1 MAIQYLAC
9 SKKIF
14 MKRTPYVALL
24 IFAGL
29 VSTAF
34 VVNRTNPSK
43 DSLLIEIVSNVLS
56 RLHFSPTEINDAFS
70 ENVYMNYLNSL
81 DGRHQFFIQADINN
95 FNNYKKKIDDQ
106 IKLSKVDFFTLS
118 HEKFLQ
124 RLAQVE
130 AFYPSLLET
139 PFDFTKDEQINLN
152 YEKVPYAE
160 SLSELKNRWRKFL
173 KFNAL
178 GIYSSLK
185 EKEQRNQQDDPTYS
199 AKTDQTLEMETR
211 EKLKEDMEYFFEA
224 RNDLN
229 RNDFFSLY
237 INAIALQFDPHTNY
251 LAPSDKDRFDQNISG
266 KFEGIGARLTKRNQE
281 IEIVEIISGGPVWRD
296 QLVEPGDKIL
306 KVGQVN
312 ETPVDVVGMRLDD
325 VIKLIKGP
333 KGTKVFLTIEKVDGS
348 IQEIQITRD
357 LIELEEAFAKSTVIE
372 KNGQRYG
379 LIHLPRFYV
388 DFKDYK
394 NRNAASDVKK
404 AIAKLKAEG
413 VSGIVFDLRNNGGG
427 SLQTV
432 VDMAGFFIEKGPIVQ
447 VKSTGGYK
455 QVLNDEDDAVEWAG
469 PLVLLVNEFSASAS
483 EILAAALQDYRRAIV
498 LGSKQTYGK
507 GTVQNVIDLNRV
519 ISGNTYGNL
528 GAMKLTTDK
537 FYRINGGSTQLEG
550 VKSDIVF
557 PNRYSY
563 IDIGEKDQ
571 DNPLAWD
578 RITPAEYTP
587 WKSMGQYSYALE
599 RSQKRLGENP
609 YVQLID
615 QQAQWIKSRQDNDLI
630 PLNYQ
635 AYTALNEKEKTQ
647 AEKFKQLEDFQS
659 SMTFEALPSD
669 RVQFQYDATLKE
681 KRVRWEENLKKDI
694 YVDEALNVLYD
705 LSGIK
710 GNKTPVAQLKQ

>member
-1 MAIQYLAC
+1 
-9 SKKIF
+9 
-14 MKRTPYVALL
+14 MKRSASIAILVCIGLL
-24 IFAGL
+24 
-29 VSTAF
+29 STAF
-34 VVNRTNPSK
+34 VVNRANPSK

-56 RLHFSPTEINDAFS
+56 RLHFSPTDIDDVFS
-70 ENVYMNYLNSL
+70 ENVYMNYLNSV

-95 FNNYKKKIDDQ
+95 FNNFKKQLDDQ
-106 IKLSKVDFFTLS
+106 IKLSKIDFFNLT
-118 HEKFLQ
+118 HVKFLQ

-130 AFYPSLLET
+130 AFYPSLLEK
-139 PFDFTKDEQINLN
+139 PFDFTKEEQINLN

-160 SLSELKNRWRKFL
+160 SLSALKKRWRKFL

-178 GIYSSLK
+178 GIYASLK
-185 EKEQRNQQDDPTYS
+185 ENEERKQEEDPDYTP
-199 AKTDQTLEMETR
+199 KTDQTLEIETR
-211 EKLKEDMEYFFEA
+211 DKLKEDMKYFFEA

-237 INAIALQFDPHTNY
+237 VNAIALQFDPHTNY
-251 LAPSDKDRFDQNISG
+251 LAPSDKERFDQNISG

-281 IEIVEIISGGPVWRD
+281 IEIVEVISGGPVWRD
-296 QLVEPGDKIL
+296 KLVEPGDKIL

-333 KGTKVFLTIEKVDGS
+333 KGTQVFLTIEKVDGS
-348 IQEIQITRD
+348 IQEVQITRD
-357 LIELEEAFAKSTVIE
+357 LIELEEAFAKSTIIE
-372 KNGQRYG
+372 KNGQRFG
-379 LIHLPRFYV
+379 LINLPRFYV

-404 AIAKLKAEG
+404 AIAKLKAEDI
-413 VSGIVFDLRNNGGG
+413 SGIVFDLRNNGGG

-432 VDMAGFFIEKGPIVQ
+432 VDMAGFFIEEGPIVQ

-455 QVLNDEDDAVEWAG
+455 QVLNDEDKSVEWDG

-587 WKSMGQYSYALE
+587 WKSMSQYEYALE

-609 YVQLID
+609 FVQLID
-615 QQAQWIKSRQDNDLI
+615 EQAKWIKSRQDNDLI
-630 PLNYQ
+630 SLNYQ
-635 AYTALNEKEKTQ
+635 AYIALNKTEKEQ
-647 AEKFKQLEDFQS
+647 SDKFKQLRDFES

-669 RVQFQYDATLKE
+669 RMQFLKDEELKE
-681 KRVRWEENLKKDI
+681 KRVRWEESLKKDI
-694 YVDEALNVLYD
+694 YIDEAINVLYD

-710 GNKTPVAQLKQ
+710 HGKTPIAQLKQ

>member
-1 MAIQYLAC
+1 M
-9 SKKIF
+9 KKTASI
-14 MKRTPYVALL
+14 VLL
-24 IFAGL
+24 VLIGVL
-29 VSTAF
+29 STAF
-34 VVNRTNPSK
+34 VVNRSNPSK
-43 DSLLIEIVSNVLS
+43 DSLLIEIVYNVLS
-56 RLHFSPTEINDAFS
+56 RLHFSPADINDGFS

-95 FNNYKKKIDDQ
+95 FNTFKKKLDDQ
-106 IKLSKVDFFTLS
+106 IKLSSIDFFTLS

-130 AFYPSLLET
+130 GFYPSLLER
-139 PFDFTKDEQINLN
+139 PFDFSKEEEINLD
-152 YEKVPYAE
+152 YEEVPYAE
-160 SLSELKNRWRKFL
+160 SLSALKNRWRKFL

-178 GIYSSLK
+178 GIYSGLK
-185 EKEQRNQQDDPTYS
+185 ESEERKLEDDPTYTP
-199 AKTDQTLEMETR
+199 KTDVTLEAETR
-211 EKLKEDMEYFFEA
+211 EKLKEDMKYFFEA

-229 RNDFFSLY
+229 RVDFFSLY
-237 INAIALQFDPHTNY
+237 INAIALQFDPHTSY
-251 LAPSDKDRFDQNISG
+251 LAPSDKERFDQNISG

-281 IEIVEIISGGPVWRD
+281 IEIVEVISGGPVWRGK
-296 QLVEPGDKIL
+296 LVEPGDKIL

-333 KGTKVFLTIEKVDGS
+333 KGTQVYLTIEKVDGS
-348 IQEIQITRD
+348 IKEIEITRD
-357 LIELEEAFAKSTVIE
+357 LIELEEAFAKSTIIE

-379 LIHLPRFYV
+379 LINLPRFYV

-404 AIAKLKAEG
+404 AIANLKKQDI
-413 VSGIVFDLRNNGGG
+413 SGIVFDLRNNGGG

-432 VDMAGFFIEKGPIVQ
+432 VDMAGFFIEEGPIVQ

-455 QVLNDEDDAVEWAG
+455 QVLADEDKSIEWEG
-469 PLVLLVNEFSASAS
+469 PLVVLVNEFSASAS

-571 DNPLAWD
+571 DNPLEWD
-578 RITPAEYTP
+578 RITPASFTP
-587 WKSMGQYSYALE
+587 WEAMSQYEYALE
-599 RSQKRLGENP
+599 RSKKRLSENP
-609 YVQLID
+609 FVQLID
-615 QQAQWIKSRQDNDLI
+615 EQAKWIKSRQENDLI
-630 PLNYQ
+630 SLNYQ
-635 AYTALNEKEKTQ
+635 AYLAINETEKAQ
-647 AEKFKQLEDFQS
+647 SEKFKQLRDFES
-659 SMTFEALPSD
+659 SMTFETLPSD
-669 RVQFQYDATLKE
+669 LFQFQKDDELKE
-681 KRVRWEENLKKDI
+681 KRDRWEESLKKDI
-694 YVDEALNVLYD
+694 YVDEAINVLYD

-710 GNKTPVAQLKQ
+710 RGKSHIAQLKQ